1 MKKWK
6 TRLTGIALIL
16 ATLLAGIYD
25 FPFLWNDAAGFVQ
38 AKTGWQ
44 PPALDEK
51 AYRLG
56 LDLQGGTHLVYEA
69 DMSQIPEEDREEA
82 LEGVRDVIERRVN
95 AFGVAEPVVQVNQ
108 MGDNWRLIVE
118 LAGVKDTEAAT
129 TGLSDKLGVFT
140 DIASEQLKQAYA
152 FAEKSGPVIMN
163 CIMDQHLVNKAV
175 IGPVYSL
182 MYVHIPW
189 DELPLRGK
197 HSRRSTMK
205 GYLPALNDLPPM
217 PPFDAWE
224 PLKEEEL
231 GYPPKDDYFKA

>member
-1 MKKWK
+1 MVC
-6 TRLTGIALIL
+6 
-16 ATLLAGIYD
+16 
-25 FPFLWNDAAGFVQ
+25 N
-38 AKTGWQ
+38 
-44 PPALDEK
+44 
-51 AYRLG
+51 
-56 LDLQGGTHLVYEA
+56 
-69 DMSQIPEEDREEA
+69 REEK
-82 LEGVRDVIERRVN
+82 
-95 AFGVAEPVVQVNQ
+95 F
-108 MGDNWRLIVE
+108 
-118 LAGVKDTEAAT
+118 K
-129 TGLSDKLGVFT
+129 
-140 DIASEQLKQAYA
+140 EQLKQAYA